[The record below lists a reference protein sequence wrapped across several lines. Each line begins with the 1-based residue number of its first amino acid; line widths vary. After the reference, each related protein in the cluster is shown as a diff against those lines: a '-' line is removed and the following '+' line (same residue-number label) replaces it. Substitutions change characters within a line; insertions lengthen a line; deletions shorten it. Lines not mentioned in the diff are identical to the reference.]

1 MNWCVGCTMQCV
13 AALQNMLAT
22 PYGMLALP
30 DSHGNF
36 RGLEGPSGGG
46 GYSAINETKLHKR
59 VNVSDWLMWGLIE

>member
-1 MNWCVGCTMQCV
+1 MQCV

-46 GYSAINETKLHKR
+46 VVTIHETFY
-59 VNVSDWLMWGLIE
+59 GLELLKDHF